1 MNNIQPVQNTNNIRF
16 ADFVRLTTPD
26 AVYRFATTASP
37 LTVSAVDSEPFDA
50 LGSLVKVGDATRDI
64 KSTANETSFTL
75 VGIDTAMLGLV
86 LSNQAEQ
93 YIKSNLLHEFYEQ
106 LEEDDDL
113 MGDRKWACMS
123 DLKEITDAF
132 NIFYKLMPHEDEYI
146 S

>member
-1 MNNIQPVQNTNNIRF
+1 MAKELKFI
-16 ADFVRLTTPD
+16 
-26 AVYRFATTASP
+26 
-37 LTVSAVDSEPFDA
+37 DS
-50 LGSLVKVGDATRDI
+50 
-64 KSTANETSFTL
+64 
-75 VGIDTAMLGLV
+75 LGLV